1 MAPSIRLRAGHCLMT
16 ASLLGIIVLGVA
28 CLRVRNQLESLAEQ
42 NVALAAINAELRDK
56 LTAIDRDSGDYRAT
70 VEQRISRLENVG
82 KDANL
87 LAESPLSDI
96 NEGKRQTADKTLTIT
111 ITATDDGEVGSITV
125 GLAKLFDGRLD
136 AGRLRQ
142 FDRRLKDVFAIEGVL
157 FDRVLLRVG
166 KTLDFG
172 ELMKVIEVCTWQK
185 MADGSPV
192 DRISFVA
199 LNDR

>member
-1 MAPSIRLRAGHCLMT
+1 MAPSIRLRAGHCLIT
-16 ASLLGIIVLGVA
+16 ASLLGIIVLGIA

-185 MADGSPV
+185 MADGNPV
-192 DRISFVA
+192 DKISFVA